1 MAPSWLRA
9 FADVYVPL
17 SILTAALVLG
27 DIVLLGRRQRM
38 AIMDIVWPLTM
49 LYWGPL
55 GLPTYAWFGR
65 AGAGQ
70 HASEHDHRPMWQ
82 AVFLGATHCGAGCA
96 LGDCLGDWIAFFSGL
111 SLFGSEFGGKLL
123 LSFLLAFLFGI
134 EFQYFSVAP
143 MRGLGLRTASS
154 PRSRS
159 TRSRSSPT
167 RSACSPSW
175 RRACSS
181 CPALQGR
188 AVPAPRDCRR
198 RRTIARRPLAPR
210 SMRLSIWPVG
220 VRPLAATPAC
230 SPIKRLAGRA
240 HRRARRDF
248 ASAA

>member
-17 SILTAALVLG
+17 SILTAALVLA
-27 DIVLLGRRQRM
+27 DIVLLGRRQWM
-38 AIMDIVWPLTM
+38 AIMDVVWPLTM

-96 LGDCLGDWIAFFSGL
+96 LGDFLGDWIAFFSGL

-123 LSFLLAFLFGI
+123 LSFLLAYLFGI

-143 MRGLGLRTASS
+143 MRGLGLRDGLIAAVKIDTLSLVAYEVGMFAVMAAGMLVL
-154 PRSRS
+154 PGLEPTSRAYWL
-159 TRSRSSPT
+159 TMQAAMLAGFATTYPVN
-167 RSACSPSW
+167 W
-175 RRACSS
+175 
-181 CPALQGR
+181 ALFR
-188 AVPAPRDCRR
+188 
-198 RRTIARRPLAPR
+198 
-210 SMRLSIWPVG
+210 VG
-220 VRPLAATPAC
+220 VKEAM
-230 SPIKRLAGRA
+230 
-240 HRRARRDF
+240 
-248 ASAA
+248 

>member
-17 SILTAALVLG
+17 SILTAALVLA

-96 LGDCLGDWIAFFSGL
+96 LGDFLGDWIAFFSGSSL
-111 SLFGSEFGGKLL
+111 SGSEFGGKLL
-123 LSFLLAFLFGI
+123 LSFRSPFCSASSSSISRSRPCEALA
-134 EFQYFSVAP
+134 S
-143 MRGLGLRTASS
+143 RTASIAAATS
-154 PRSRS
+154 NMF
-159 TRSRSSPT
+159 RSSP
-167 RSACSPSW
+167 
-175 RRACSS
+175 
-181 CPALQGR
+181 
-188 AVPAPRDCRR
+188 
-198 RRTIARRPLAPR
+198 
-210 SMRLSIWPVG
+210 
-220 VRPLAATPAC
+220 
-230 SPIKRLAGRA
+230 
-240 HRRARRDF
+240 
-248 ASAA
+248 